1 MASVI
6 EGVNLL
12 DIAGH
17 TYRIRTQPIIGSKQS
32 KSTPAAE
39 YQQDWQAEEEL
50 EILTMEDEP
59 IDESLIM
66 QEGDSFV
73 TQLSVDSQVSGCLSC
88 HRVST
93 CPVQQ
98 LPSS

>member
-17 TYRIRTQPIIGSKQS
+17 TYRLRTQPISGSKQS
-32 KSTPAAE
+32 KSTPAAAAD

-59 IDESLIM
+59 IDESLIT

-73 TQLSVDSQVSGCLSC
+73 TQLSVDSQVGGCL
-88 HRVST
+88 
-93 CPVQQ
+93 
-98 LPSS
+98 